1 MRQRASRA
9 HDTIFF
15 RTMAPTA
22 PQSHFVVRDAVKL
35 HHLDWGNQGRHP
47 IVLVHGSRLHAHV
60 WNHFSRRFRDRYHI
74 IALDQRG
81 HGESG
86 WGAPD
91 GYQMENFYEDLRA
104 VVDARG
110 LSRFTLIG
118 HSLGGRVSMLYASR
132 HPQMLERLVLVDIT
146 PGRPP
151 VAPGTVDPDDTRTAP
166 GQFDTREAA
175 FAHLKR
181 LMPRAPATLVEES
194 VEHGLRLTNEGRYTW
209 KYDPAFLKGARSR
222 SASVDLWS
230 AVKTIPMPT
239 LLQYG
244 SLSNVVSS
252 ELAARMADT
261 MPRCTVERI
270 ESAGHGLF
278 TDQPEAFAE
287 SVERFLATAP
297 ALS

>member
-1 MRQRASRA
+1 MRMFPPRPRVMLGSCATTVIRRVAGSGVVPSPGGCFPALSISASRSKRTSRGEYPFSVRHGQLSKPQCRWSIGQRSCDRRSGTAMAISPWARMRQRASRA

-22 PQSHFVVRDAVKL
+22 PQRHFVVRDAVKL

-60 WNHFSRRFRDRYHI
+60 WNHFSRRFRARYHI

-91 GYQMENFYEDLRA
+91 GYQRENFYEDLRA

-146 PGRPP
+146 PGR
-151 VAPGTVDPDDTRTAP
+151 
-166 GQFDTREAA
+166 
-175 FAHLKR
+175 
-181 LMPRAPATLVEES
+181 
-194 VEHGLRLTNEGRYTW
+194 
-209 KYDPAFLKGARSR
+209 
-222 SASVDLWS
+222 
-230 AVKTIPMPT
+230 
-239 LLQYG
+239 
-244 SLSNVVSS
+244 
-252 ELAARMADT
+252 
-261 MPRCTVERI
+261 
-270 ESAGHGLF
+270 
-278 TDQPEAFAE
+278 
-287 SVERFLATAP
+287 
-297 ALS
+297 